1 MGGDARQQQQHV
13 VQSGQAGQQPPQP
26 QQLFMS
32 PQTENLSY
40 MYNLVDRLIEQL
52 KKNKRKKEQ
61 LLWDVDILSKQLSRK
76 FKKSA
81 SPAYDDF
88 DVVIFEKFLNQRH
101 NSIEKK
107 IRQSEDGKPKSGN
120 RTDAVDKI
128 VVLRRQNEELRKVL
142 DSKIKLNVDTFS
154 LLNYHEDALTEIV
167 RFLRTDVLQSHEL
180 FIKKV
185 RNKFND
191 EMISKEDKEFKIYLE
206 NIEEVQKL
214 IDFSHAYRLLLR
226 VCDQ

>member
-1 MGGDARQQQQHV
+1 MGGDARQQQHV
-13 VQSGQAGQQPPQP
+13 IQSGQTGQQPQQP

-61 LLWDVDILSKQLSRK
+61 LLWDVDILSKQFSRK

-81 SPAYDDF
+81 PPAYDDF
-88 DVVIFEKFLNQRH
+88 DVVIFQKFLNQRH

-107 IRQSEDGKPKSGN
+107 PDQSEGRKPKSDN
-120 RTDAVDKI
+120 RTDALDKL
-128 VVLRRQNEELRKVL
+128 VVLRKQNEELRKVL
-142 DSKIKLNVDTFS
+142 DSKIKLNLDTFS

-167 RFLRTDVLQSHEL
+167 RFLRADVLQSHEL

-191 EMISKEDKEFKIYLE
+191 EMISKEDEEFKIYLE
-206 NIEEVQKL
+206 NIKEVQKL
-214 IDFSHAYRLLLR
+214 MDFSHTYRLLLR